1 MRRVTKPLRSV
12 RLVDIGHVVPYL
24 LALKLA
30 YRMLDVEVLIVVGR
44 HALHLQ
50 DIEKLVQVIYGEKIQ
65 LFFDH
70 VLLLLCQIERADE
83 LVTRQLHT

>member
-30 YRMLDVEVLIVVGR
+30 YRMLDS
-44 HALHLQ
+44 
-50 DIEKLVQVIYGEKIQ
+50 KS
-65 LFFDH
+65 
-70 VLLLLCQIERADE
+70 LLLSEDTPSICKILKSSSKSSTVRRSSSSSIMYAAALSD
-83 LVTRQLHT
+83 

>member
-30 YRMLDVEVLIVVGR
+30 YRMLDVSLLQLQSYLI
-44 HALHLQ
+44 AKLLQ
-50 DIEKLVQVIYGEKIQ
+50 GLQ
-65 LFFDH
+65 
-70 VLLLLCQIERADE
+70 
-83 LVTRQLHT
+83 